1 MLVLGIDPGS
11 TGGLAIIERNFNTL
25 PKIILALRM
34 PTVIIYGKKIIDT
47 KNIASEL
54 QNHSIDV
61 SIIEKVHAM
70 PRQGVTSSFQFG
82 RNFGGL
88 ETLSYLY
95 SKRVDYVAPAVW
107 KKYLGLGQSK
117 KESLDLARLKFGES
131 DLWSLKSNDGIA
143 EAALLALFW
152 IENLIQITCHYII

>member
-11 TGGLAIIERNFNTL
+11 SGGLAIVKKSLNAL

-34 PTVIIYGKKIIDT
+34 PTVTIYGKKIIDT
-47 KNIASEL
+47 KKIASEL
-54 QNHSIDV
+54 QNHTIEV

-82 RNFGGL
+82 RNFGGI
-88 ETLSYLY
+88 EALSYIY
-95 SKRVDYVAPAVW
+95 SKRVDYIAPAIW
-107 KKYLGLGQSK
+107 KKSLGLGASK

-131 DLWSLKSNDGIA
+131 DLWNVKSNDGVA
-143 EAALLALFW
+143 EASLLTLFW
-152 IENLIQITCHYII
+152 LEKFNSN

>member
-11 TGGLAIIERNFNTL
+11 SGGLVIVQKNINAL
-25 PKIILALRM
+25 PEIILAIRM
-34 PTVIIYGKKIIDT
+34 PTIKIYGKKIIDT
-47 KNIASEL
+47 KQIATKL
-54 QNHSIDV
+54 QEYPIDV
-61 SIIEKVHAM
+61 TIIEKVHAM

-82 RNFGGL
+82 RNFGGI

-107 KKYLGLGQSK
+107 KKSLGLGPSK

-131 DLWSLKSNDGIA
+131 NLWHIKSNDGIA
-143 EAALLALFW
+143 EAALLTLFW
-152 IENLIQITCHYII
+152 IEKLNSK

>member
-11 TGGLAIIERNFNTL
+11 SGGLAIVKKSLNAL

-34 PTVIIYGKKIIDT
+34 PTVTIYGKKIIDT
-47 KNIASEL
+47 KKIASEL
-54 QNHSIDV
+54 QNHTIEV

-82 RNFGGL
+82 RNFGGIEAL
-88 ETLSYLY
+88 IYIY
-95 SKRVDYVAPAVW
+95 SKRVDYIAPAIW
-107 KKYLGLGQSK
+107 KKSLGLGASK

-131 DLWSLKSNDGIA
+131 DLWNVKSNDGVA
-143 EAALLALFW
+143 EAALLTLFW
-152 IENLIQITCHYII
+152 LEKFNSN

>member
-11 TGGLAIIERNFNTL
+11 SGGLVIVQKNINAL
-25 PKIILALRM
+25 PEIILAIRM
-34 PTVIIYGKKIIDT
+34 PTIKIYGKKIIDT
-47 KNIASEL
+47 KQIATKLKEYP
-54 QNHSIDV
+54 IDV
-61 SIIEKVHAM
+61 TIIEKVHAM

-82 RNFGGL
+82 RNFGGI

-107 KKYLGLGQSK
+107 KKSLGLGTSK

-131 DLWSLKSNDGIA
+131 NLWHIKSNDGIA
-143 EAALLALFW
+143 EAALLTLFW
-152 IENLIQITCHYII
+152 IEKLNSK